1 MAKQNTL
8 AKSKQV
14 AAKTQTHAQQHNI
27 KPKLTNHAHK
37 PQIDNQWATLKQS
50 MSKQIIPA
58 HVQRESRK
66 EERRKEEKKG
76 GEEEEGTEEREKER
90 ERR

>member
-1 MAKQNTL
+1 MTKQNTL

-50 MSKQIIPA
+50 MSKQIKPA
-58 HVQRESRK
+58 HVQK
-66 EERRKEEKKG
+66 KRRKKK
-76 GEEEEGTEEREKER
+76 REAAKRRKGQKKER
-90 ERR
+90 KRGRGDDRTQ